1 MRYAYLNHRITY
13 PVFKSA
19 RRKRSDVDIFP
30 ISLKLQQ
37 QPCLLVGGGKI
48 AYRKAQLLATA
59 GAVLDVLAPEI
70 EPNLLA
76 LVEATGGQY
85 YADNFIASFQLNTYR
100 LVIAATNDAQVN
112 KQVFER
118 CETLN
123 VLVNSVDDP
132 PHCRFMVPAIIDR
145 SPLVVSVATNGT
157 SPVLSRQIRTQ
168 LEASIPH
175 GMGKLAEFS
184 GKWRNIVKN
193 KIINPDER
201 RVFWENLYASPLKEQ
216 VFNDNIAQA
225 DQFIETALSAWVM
238 PKGEVYLV
246 GAGPGDPELLTLK
259 ALRLMQQADI
269 VIYDRLVS
277 PAILNLCRRDADKI
291 YVGKARSNHS
301 VPQEGINALLVKYAQ
316 QGKRVCRLK
325 GGDPFIFGRGG
336 EEIQQLAEAKISF
349 QVVPGIT
356 AASGCAAYAGIP
368 LTHRDYAQSVRFLT
382 GHLKEGSPELPWS
395 ELVYENQTLV
405 LYMGLVG
412 LAHICEKLIAHGQR
426 PSMPVALISKGT
438 TPEQQVVV
446 STLADIA
453 EKVVQHQIVAPTL
466 TIIGEVVHLR
476 EQLQWQSCP

>member
-1 MRYAYLNHRITY
+1 M
-13 PVFKSA
+13 
-19 RRKRSDVDIFP
+19 DIFP

-37 QPCLLVGGGKI
+37 QACLIVGGGHI
-48 AYRKAQLLATA
+48 AYRKAVLLAKA
-59 GAVLDVLAPEI
+59 GAMVNVVAPVI
-70 EPNLLA
+70 DANLLEI
-76 LVEATGGQY
+76 VEQSQGQY
-85 YADNFIASFQLNTYR
+85 TQAPFSAEILLRQYR
-100 LVIAATNDAQVN
+100 LVIAATDDAEVN
-112 KQVFER
+112 RQVFEA
-118 CETLN
+118 CEAEN

-145 SPLVVSVATNGT
+145 SPLVVSIASNGT

-175 GMGKLAEFS
+175 GMGALAKFS
-184 GKWRNIVKN
+184 GQWRSAVKA

-201 RVFWENLYASPLKEQ
+201 RIFWEDLYASPLKEQ
-216 VFNDNIAQA
+216 VFNGNLAEADRLIEQA
-225 DQFIETALSAWVM
+225 LIEWTK

-259 ALRLMQQADI
+259 ALRLMQQADV

-277 PAILNLCRRDADKI
+277 EPIMELCRRDAEKI
-291 YVGKARSNHS
+291 YVGKARSNHA
-301 VPQEGINALLVKYAQ
+301 VPQEGINALLVQYAQ

-336 EEIQQLAEAKISF
+336 EEIEELFATGIAF

-356 AASGCAAYAGIP
+356 AASGCSAYAGIP

-382 GHLKEGSPELPWS
+382 GHLKEGSPELPWH

-412 LAHICEKLIAHGQR
+412 LEKICQRLIEHGQR
-426 PSMPVALISKGT
+426 PDMPVALVSKGT
-438 TPEQQVVV
+438 TPDQKVVV
-446 STLADIA
+446 GTLADIA
-453 EKVVQHQIVAPTL
+453 SKVSDHQIQAPTL
-466 TIIGEVVHLR
+466 TVIGEVVRLR
-476 EQLQWQSCP
+476 EQLQWQA

>member
-1 MRYAYLNHRITY
+1 M
-13 PVFKSA
+13 
-19 RRKRSDVDIFP
+19 DIFP

-37 QPCLLVGGGKI
+37 QPCLIVGGGRI
-48 AYRKAQLLATA
+48 AYRKAVLLAKA
-59 GAVLDVLAPEI
+59 GAVIDVIAPEI
-70 EPNLLA
+70 ETDLLEIVRA
-76 LVEATGGQY
+76 SQGQY
-85 YADNFIASFQLNTYR
+85 VQASFSPDIPLRPYR
-100 LVIAATNDAQVN
+100 LVIAATNDKATN
-112 KQVFER
+112 IQVFEA
-118 CETLN
+118 CEAEKI
-123 VLVNSVDDP
+123 LVNSVDDL

-145 SPLVVSVATNGT
+145 SPLVVSIATNGK

-184 GKWRNIVKN
+184 GKWRAAVKA
-193 KIINPDER
+193 KIANPDER
-201 RVFWENLYASPLKEQ
+201 RIFWEDLYASPLKEQ
-216 VFNDNIAQA
+216 VFNDNIAEADRLIEQA
-225 DQFIETALSAWVM
+225 LMEWKA

-259 ALRLMQQADI
+259 ALRLMQQADV

-277 PAILNLCRRDADKI
+277 PAIMDLCRRDAEKV

-301 VPQEGINALLVKYAQ
+301 VPQEGINALLVEYAAK
-316 QGKRVCRLK
+316 GKRVCRLK

-336 EEIQQLAEAKISF
+336 EEIQELFAAGVAF

-356 AASGCAAYAGIP
+356 AASGCSAYAGIP

-412 LAHICEKLIAHGQR
+412 LEKICAQLIAHGQR
-426 PSMPVALISKGT
+426 PDMPVALISKGT
-438 TPEQQVVV
+438 TPDQKVVV
-446 STLADIA
+446 GTLADIA
-453 EKVVQHQIVAPTL
+453 SKVSEHQIQAPTL
-466 TIIGEVVHLR
+466 TIIGEVVKLR
-476 EQLQWQSCP
+476 EQLQWQG

>member
-1 MRYAYLNHRITY
+1 
-13 PVFKSA
+13 
-19 RRKRSDVDIFP
+19 VDIFP

-37 QPCLLVGGGKI
+37 QPCLIVGGGRI
-48 AYRKAQLLATA
+48 AYRKAVLLAKA
-59 GAVLDVLAPEI
+59 GAVIDVIAPEI
-70 EPNLLA
+70 ETDLLEIVRA
-76 LVEATGGQY
+76 SQGQY
-85 YADNFIASFQLNTYR
+85 VQASFSPDIPLRPYR
-100 LVIAATNDAQVN
+100 LVIAATNDKATN
-112 KQVFER
+112 IQVFEA
-118 CETLN
+118 CEAEKI
-123 VLVNSVDDP
+123 LVNSVDDL

-145 SPLVVSVATNGT
+145 SPLVVSIATNGK

-184 GKWRNIVKN
+184 GKWRAAVKA
-193 KIINPDER
+193 KIENPEER
-201 RVFWENLYASPLKEQ
+201 RIFWEDLYVSPLKEQ
-216 VFNDNIAQA
+216 VFNDNIAAADRLIEQA
-225 DQFIETALSAWVM
+225 LMEWKA

-259 ALRLMQQADI
+259 ALRLMQQADV

-277 PAILNLCRRDADKI
+277 PAIMDLCRRDAEKV

-301 VPQEGINALLVKYAQ
+301 VPQEGINALLVEYAAK
-316 QGKRVCRLK
+316 GKRVCRLK

-336 EEIQQLAEAKISF
+336 EEIQELFAAGVAF

-356 AASGCAAYAGIP
+356 AASGCSAYAGIP

-412 LAHICEKLIAHGQR
+412 LEKICAQLIAHGQR
-426 PSMPVALISKGT
+426 PDMPVALISKGT
-438 TPEQQVVV
+438 TPDQKVVV
-446 STLADIA
+446 GTLADIA
-453 EKVVQHQIVAPTL
+453 SKVSEHQIQAPTL
-466 TIIGEVVHLR
+466 TIIGEVVKLR
-476 EQLQWQSCP
+476 EQLQWQG